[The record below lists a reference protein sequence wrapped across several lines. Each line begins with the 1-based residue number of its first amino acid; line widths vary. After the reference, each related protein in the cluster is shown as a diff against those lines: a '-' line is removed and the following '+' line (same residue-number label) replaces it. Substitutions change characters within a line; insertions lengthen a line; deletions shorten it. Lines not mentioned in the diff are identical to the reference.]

1 MALWICRS
9 CTAAYAVGLTAC
21 PQCGATEYDEEWET
35 MPKISKGDGPTWEP
49 APGSETDAETAEAQD
64 GVGDAATPGDA
75 PDGEQQTA
83 LVSEAGPEVT
93 DLPPGTPVTP
103 ADTPPPPPPPGA

>member
-1 MALWICRS
+1 
-9 CTAAYAVGLTAC
+9 
-21 PQCGATEYDEEWET
+21 

-49 APGSETDAETAEAQD
+49 APGSEPDTETAEAQD
-64 GVGDAATPGDA
+64 GVGDAAPGDA
-75 PDGEQQTA
+75 PGEQQTT

-93 DLPPGTPVTP
+93 DLPPGTPGTP